1 MMTHPAAPLRDP
13 ADRDH
18 YGSAADYAYAK
29 LHWAIVEGHFTPGR
43 RMREIEL
50 ASWLGISRTP
60 TRHALARLEIEGLL
74 EVRPRTGLVVSS
86 LDETAMEELYEMR
99 AVLEGAA
106 AAMAAHHA
114 SAREVAALNQL
125 VEDEAL
131 LPADPSVRYRHNLS
145 FHRAIYAAAHNRFLM
160 KSLHALHD
168 AIALLG
174 PTTLGTKGRLPD
186 AAREH
191 RLIVEAIEQKDR
203 IRADKEARGHI
214 LKAVELRRVMLRS
227 SVNQVGAPEK
237 FRNRTQKGVRR

>member
-1 MMTHPAAPLRDP
+1 MANPAAPLRGP

-18 YGSAADYAYAK
+18 YDSAADYAYAK
-29 LHWAIVEGHFTPGR
+29 LHSAIVEQHFAPGR

-60 TRHALARLEIEGLL
+60 TRHALSRLEIEGLL
-74 EVRPRTGLVVSS
+74 EVRPRTGLVVAS
-86 LDETAMEELYEMR
+86 LDETAMEELYETR

-114 SAREVAALNQL
+114 SPREVAALEQL
-125 VEDEAL
+125 IEDEAR
-131 LPADPSVRYRHNLS
+131 LPADPNARYRHNLA

-174 PTTLGTKGRLPD
+174 PTTLGAKGRLPD

-191 RLIVEAIEQKDR
+191 RLIVQAIVKRDGVRAEQ
-203 IRADKEARGHI
+203 AARKHI
-214 LKAVELRRVMLRS
+214 LKAVELRRTMLRS
-227 SVNQVGAPEK
+227 SLSQAGAAGTSRK
-237 FRNRTQKGVRR
+237 RATKGEN

>member
-1 MMTHPAAPLRDP
+1 MPNPAAPLHNT

-18 YGSAADYAYAK
+18 YDSAADYAYAK
-29 LHWAIVEGHFTPGR
+29 LHSAIVGRHFAPGK

-60 TRHALARLEIEGLL
+60 TRHALSRLEIEGLL
-74 EVRPRTGLVVSS
+74 EVRPRTGLVVAS
-86 LDETAMEELYEMR
+86 LDETAMEELYDMR

-114 SAREVAALNQL
+114 SPRELAALEQL
-125 VEDEAL
+125 VEDEAQL
-131 LPADPSVRYRHNLS
+131 SADPGARYRHNLA
-145 FHRAIYAAAHNRFLM
+145 FHKAIYAAAHNRFLM

-174 PTTLGTKGRLPD
+174 PTTLSAKGRLPD

-191 RLIVEAIEQKDR
+191 RLIVEAITKRDGA
-203 IRADKEARGHI
+203 RAEAAARTHI
-214 LKAVELRRVMLRS
+214 LKAVELRRTMLRS
-227 SVNQVGAPEK
+227 TVDQAGAAGI
-237 FRNRTQKGVRR
+237 NRKRATKGENR